1 MSRSAARPHRHQFRF
16 VVAALAT
23 LLLASG
29 CTLVSGTPALDQV
42 RQVFEAPAPAPA
54 DPAGT
59 GQGSNTQG
67 ANPAPV
73 LQPVP
78 TQERSRPKLKPRP
91 RKGRFEMDLYG
102 RNDHVPQYTSSWC
115 VGASMQMMINMMEP
129 GAPDRR
135 LSTQRRLYRLA
146 REVSPWVEERP
157 GASTYGWAGGLERL
171 GYGRFVEMASGSK
184 QGALRIAARQMRLTG
199 RPVGLLV
206 WEGEHAWVMSGF
218 KATADPAWTDN
229 FTVTA
234 VWIEDPW
241 AGRASSA
248 WGRGLAP
255 HSLVTVRNLRGFV
268 RWESFHRPEYG
279 RRGKFTIVAPVED
292 LA

>member
-1 MSRSAARPHRHQFRF
+1 
-16 VVAALAT
+16 
-23 LLLASG
+23 
-29 CTLVSGTPALDQV
+29 
-42 RQVFEAPAPAPA
+42 
-54 DPAGT
+54 
-59 GQGSNTQG
+59 
-67 ANPAPV
+67 
-73 LQPVP
+73 
-78 TQERSRPKLKPRP
+78 
-91 RKGRFEMDLYG
+91 MDLYD

-115 VGASMQMMINMMEP
+115 VGASMQMMINMMDR

-135 LSTQRRLYRLA
+135 VSTQRRLYKLA
-146 REVSPWVEERP
+146 RQVSPWIEERP

-184 QGALRIAARQMRLTG
+184 QGALRIAARQMRFTG

-229 FTVTA
+229 FRVTA

-241 AGRASSA
+241 AGRNSSY
-248 WGRGLAP
+248 WGRGLSP
-255 HSLVTVRNLRGFV
+255 HSLIAVENLRGFV

-279 RRGKFTIVAPVED
+279 KRGKFTIVAPVED

>member
-1 MSRSAARPHRHQFRF
+1 MSRPESRPRGRLLR
-16 VVAALAT
+16 VVVPALAT
-23 LLLASG
+23 LLLAGG
-29 CTLVSGTPALDQV
+29 CTLVSRTPALEQV
-42 RQVFEAPAPAPA
+42 RQVLVPPAAPPG
-54 DPAGT
+54 GT
-59 GQGSNTQG
+59 TGTAEDSTTQG
-67 ANPAPV
+67 ANRAPV
-73 LQPVP
+73 LEPVP
-78 TQERSRPKLKPRP
+78 TREQTRPKLKPRP
-91 RKGRFEMDLYG
+91 RKGPFEMDLYG
-102 RNDHVPQYTSSWC
+102 RGDHVAQYTGSWC

-129 GAPDRR
+129 GDPDRR

-146 REVSPWVEERP
+146 RQVSPWVEERP
-157 GASTYGWAGGLERL
+157 GASTYGWAGGLERM

-184 QGALRIAARQMRLTG
+184 QGALRIAARQMRFTG

-229 FTVTA
+229 FRVTA

-241 AGRASSA
+241 AGRTSSF
-248 WGRGLAP
+248 WGRGLSP
-255 HSLVTVRNLRGFV
+255 HSLVSVERLRGFV

-279 RRGKFTIVAPVED
+279 KRGKFTIVAPVGD

>member
-1 MSRSAARPHRHQFRF
+1 MSPPSTRSHGSLLR
-16 VVAALAT
+16 VAIPVLAT

-29 CTLVSGTPALDQV
+29 CTLVSGTPALDEM
-42 RQVFEAPAPAPA
+42 RQVFVPPVAAPA
-54 DPAGT
+54 DATGNNPGT
-59 GQGSNTQG
+59 NTQG
-67 ANPAPV
+67 ANPAPATRA
-73 LQPVP
+73 QP
-78 TQERSRPKLKPRP
+78 TGERTRPKLKPRP
-91 RKGRFEMDLYG
+91 RKGRFEMDLYD

-115 VGASMQMMINMMEP
+115 VGASMQMMINMMER
-129 GAPDRR
+129 GADRR
-135 LSTQRRLYRLA
+135 LSTQRRLYKLA
-146 REVSPWVEERP
+146 RQVSPWVEERP

-184 QGALRIAARQMRLTG
+184 QGALRLAARQMRFTG

-218 KATADPAWTDN
+218 KATADPAYTDN
-229 FTVTA
+229 FRVTA

-241 AGRASSA
+241 AGRSSSF

-255 HSLVTVRNLRGFV
+255 HSLVGVENLRGFV

-279 RRGKFTIVAPVED
+279 KRGKFTIVAPVED

>member
-1 MSRSAARPHRHQFRF
+1 MSRPSARPHRNLIRL
-16 VVAALAT
+16 AAPALAT

-29 CTLVSGTPALDQV
+29 CTLVSSTPAADVVRTVLLQPQV
-42 RQVFEAPAPAPA
+42 PPVETSSTTR
-54 DPAGT
+54 
-59 GQGSNTQG
+59 GSN
-67 ANPAPV
+67 PASA
-73 LQPVP
+73 QRAEP
-78 TQERSRPKLKPRP
+78 TASRHRPKLKPRP
-91 RKGRFEMDLYG
+91 RKGRFEMDLYR

-115 VGASMQMMINMMEP
+115 VGASMQMMINMIEP

-146 REVSPWVEERP
+146 RQVSPWIEERP

-171 GYGRFVEMASGSK
+171 GYGRFVEMASSSK
-184 QGALRIAARQMRLTG
+184 QGALRIAARQMRFTG

-218 KATADPAWTDN
+218 KATADPAWTDK

-241 AGRASSA
+241 AGRSSSY
-248 WGRGLAP
+248 WGRGLRP
-255 HSLVTVRNLRGFV
+255 HSLVPVSRLRGFV

-279 RRGKFTIVAPVED
+279 KRGKYTIVAPVED
-292 LA
+292 LV